1 VIVLTNETNVG
12 FPDAI
17 GEWTLDRLLDNPMV
31 DHVANRLKAAKA
43 GFEASS
49 TLGAIPAERQP
60 PTLLAPLV
68 GDYDSPSFGP
78 ATVSQDQGVLRIHLS
93 STGAILALD
102 DRGGQAFNA
111 SLVPEGRFAA
121 VAANIGPGPVG
132 LLQFETDAKGGIGSF
147 RFMDAD
153 NGQEYRFTRRP

>member
-1 VIVLTNETNVG
+1 
-12 FPDAI
+12 
-17 GEWTLDRLLDNPMV
+17 M
-31 DHVANRLKAAKA
+31 
-43 GFEASS
+43 
-49 TLGAIPAERQP
+49 
-60 PTLLAPLV
+60 
-68 GDYDSPSFGP
+68 
-78 ATVSQDQGVLRIHLS
+78 LRIHLS
-93 STGAILALD
+93 ATGAILALD